1 VAINFLRGEQRVV
14 SAIESTLKGSDNVG
28 ITTVS
33 VFEILQRIHHRK
45 LQRHEKT
52 VRGFFGQL
60 RTLELD
66 SEGAE
71 EAAKMR
77 GALLRI
83 GRQVNALDVLI
94 AGTAAANAAEKVL
107 STDRDY
113 EQIAKVSDLEVEIL
127 K

>member
-1 VAINFLRGEQRVV
+1 MYPFLHYQ
-14 SAIESTLKGSDNVG
+14 
-28 ITTVS
+28 
-33 VFEILQRIHHRK
+33 ILHPIHHRK
-45 LQRHEKT
+45 LQRHEKK

-60 RTLELD
+60 RILELD
-66 SEGAE
+66 SDGAE
-71 EAAKMR
+71 EAAKMM

-127 K
+127 R